1 MKVSFYTLGC
11 KVNLYETE
19 VIIDAFKRSGYEIV
33 DFNDEADI
41 VVINTCTVTNTSD
54 KKSRNIIRQAVKNN
68 PNAVIVVMGCY
79 SQVRSDDIKEI
90 DGVNIIIGN
99 TNKSRVVPLV
109 EEYIKTKKNIT
120 LVEDVMN
127 TSFESMILTS
137 FETKTRAFVKIQDG
151 CNNFCSYCIIPYARG
166 NIRSKPKE
174 DIIKEVTCLVN
185 NGYKE
190 VVLTGIHTG
199 HYGKER
205 YDYDFSDLLNELC
218 EIDGLMRIRIS
229 SIEITELDDKFLNT
243 LKNNE
248 KIVNHIHIPLQSGC
262 DKTLKDMNRKYD
274 TKYYIDKINKIRTI
288 RPNISIT
295 TDLIVGFPNETEEDF
310 NNTFLFLEKVNFSK
324 IHVFPYSRRKGTPA
338 DLMPNQVDEKVKKY
352 RVKKV
357 LELSKELEQK
367 YMGEYLNKKLNVL
380 VEKCEDGIIFGHT
393 SNYIGVKSKGT
404 SRDVNQIITVVPNIM
419 EYPILKCNLN
429 K

>member
-19 VIIDAFKRSGYEIV
+19 TIINKFKKKGYEIV
-33 DFNDEADI
+33 DFNDKADI

-68 PNAVIVVMGCY
+68 DGAVIVVMGCY
-79 SQVRSDDIKEI
+79 SQVRSEDIKEI

-99 TNKSRVVPLV
+99 TNKSKVVELV
-109 EEYIKTKKNIT
+109 EDYIKNRENKT
-120 LVEDVMN
+120 LVENIMHTD
-127 TSFESMILTS
+127 FEPMVLDS

-151 CNNFCSYCIIPYARG
+151 CNNYCSYCIIPYTRG

-174 DIIKEVTCLVN
+174 EVVEEIKCLVN

-218 EIDGLMRIRIS
+218 GIDGLLRLRIS
-229 SIEITELDDKFLNT
+229 SIEITELDDKFLET
-243 LKNNE
+243 LKNN
-248 KIVNHIHIPLQSGC
+248 KQIVDHIHIPLQSGC

-274 TKYYIDKINKIRTI
+274 TAYFINKINEIRKI
-288 RPNISIT
+288 RPDISIT
-295 TDLIVGFPNETEEDF
+295 TDLIVGFPNESEDDF
-310 NNTFLFLEKVNFSK
+310 NDTYEFIKKVNFSK
-324 IHVFPYSRRKGTPA
+324 IHVFPYSRRKGTKA
-338 DLMPNQVDEKVKKY
+338 DLMENQIPEQVKKE
-352 RVKKV
+352 RVRKI
-357 LELSKELEQK
+357 LELSKELELD
-367 YMGEYLNKKLNVL
+367 YMNKHLNKELEIL
-380 VEKCEDGIIFGHT
+380 VEKYEDGIIFGHT
-393 SNYIGVKSKGT
+393 SNYIGIKAKGKEEDINKIIKVK
-404 SRDVNQIITVVPNIM
+404 PNKV
-419 EYPILKCNLN
+419 EYPIMKEEM
-429 K
+429 

>member
-19 VIIDAFKRSGYEIV
+19 TIINKFKKKGYEIV
-33 DFNDEADI
+33 DFNDRADI

-68 PNAVIVVMGCY
+68 DGAIIVVMGCY
-79 SQVRSDDIKEI
+79 SQVRSEDIKEI

-99 TNKSRVVPLV
+99 TNKSRVVELV
-109 EEYIKTKKNIT
+109 EDYIKNRENKT
-120 LVEDVMN
+120 LVENIMHTD
-127 TSFESMILTS
+127 FEPMILDS

-151 CNNFCSYCIIPYARG
+151 CNNYCSYCIIPYTRG

-174 DIIKEVTCLVN
+174 EVVEEIKCLVN

-218 EIDGLMRIRIS
+218 GINGLLRLRIS
-229 SIEITELDDKFLNT
+229 SIEITELDDKFLET
-243 LKNNE
+243 LKNN
-248 KIVNHIHIPLQSGC
+248 KQIVDHIHIPLQSGC
-262 DKTLKDMNRKYD
+262 DKTLKEMNRKYD
-274 TKYYIDKINKIRTI
+274 TTYFINKINEIRKI

-295 TDLIVGFPNETEEDF
+295 TDLIVGFPNETIDDF
-310 NNTFLFLEKVNFSK
+310 NDTYEFIKKVNFSK
-324 IHVFPYSRRKGTPA
+324 IHVFPYSRRKGTKA
-338 DLMPNQVDEKVKKY
+338 DLMENQIPEPIKKE
-352 RVKKV
+352 RVRKI
-357 LELSKELEQK
+357 LELSKKLELDYMNKHLNKELEI
-367 YMGEYLNKKLNVL
+367 L
-380 VEKCEDGIIFGHT
+380 VEKYEDGIIFGHT
-393 SNYIGVKSKGT
+393 SNYIGVKSKGKEE
-404 SRDVNQIITVVPNIM
+404 DINKIIKVKPNKV
-419 EYPILKCNLN
+419 EYPIMKEEI
-429 K
+429 

>member
-19 VIIDAFKRSGYEIV
+19 TIINKFKKKGYEIV
-33 DFNDEADI
+33 DFNDKADI

-68 PNAVIVVMGCY
+68 DGAVIVVMGCY
-79 SQVRSDDIKEI
+79 SQVRSEDIKEI

-99 TNKSRVVPLV
+99 TNKSKVVELV
-109 EEYIKTKKNIT
+109 EDYIKNRENKT
-120 LVEDVMN
+120 LVENIMHTD
-127 TSFESMILTS
+127 FEPMVLDS

-151 CNNFCSYCIIPYARG
+151 CNNYCSYCIIPYTRG

-174 DIIKEVTCLVN
+174 EVVEEIKCLVN

-218 EIDGLMRIRIS
+218 CIDGLLRLRIS
-229 SIEITELDDKFLNT
+229 SIEITELDDKFLET
-243 LKNNE
+243 LKNN
-248 KIVNHIHIPLQSGC
+248 KQIVDHIHIPLQSGC
-262 DKTLKDMNRKYD
+262 DKTLKEMNRKYD
-274 TKYYIDKINKIRTI
+274 TAYFINKINEIRKI
-288 RPNISIT
+288 RPDISIT
-295 TDLIVGFPNETEEDF
+295 TDLIVGFPNESEDDF
-310 NNTFLFLEKVNFSK
+310 NDTYEFIKKVNFSK
-324 IHVFPYSRRKGTPA
+324 IHVFPYSRRKGTKA
-338 DLMPNQVDEKVKKY
+338 DLMENQIPEPIKKE
-352 RVKKV
+352 RVRKI
-357 LELSKELEQK
+357 LELSKELELD
-367 YMGEYLNKKLNVL
+367 YMNKHLNKELEIL
-380 VEKCEDGIIFGHT
+380 VEKYEDGIIFGHT
-393 SNYIGVKSKGT
+393 SNYIGIKAKGT
-404 SRDVNQIITVVPNIM
+404 EDEINKIIKVKPNKV
-419 EYPILKCNLN
+419 EYPIMKEE